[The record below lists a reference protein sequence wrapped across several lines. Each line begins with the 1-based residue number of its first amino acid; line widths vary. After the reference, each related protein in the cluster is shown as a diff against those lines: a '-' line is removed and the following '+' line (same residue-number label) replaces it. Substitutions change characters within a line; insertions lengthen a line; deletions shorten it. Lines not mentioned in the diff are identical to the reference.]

1 MRNDNHLA
9 PIALFVFNRP
19 YHTRQTVES
28 LLQNPEAKHS
38 KLFIYSDGPRDIND
52 HKAVNEVRTYIHSL
66 DGFEDIQIVERDRN
80 IGLAESII
88 QGVTELTEKFGRV
101 IVMEDDL
108 VTSPAFLD
116 FMNRAL
122 DTYQAERKVWHISG
136 WSYPIDNDGLGSA
149 FLWETM
155 NCWGWATWKDRW
167 QYFSK
172 EPDKLVSSWNRAQ
185 IKQFNLDGAYN
196 FWKQVKLNKRG
207 KLNTWAVFWYATIFE
222 NNGLCLNPAKTF
234 VTNIGHDGS
243 GENCRRTTH
252 FSTHDE
258 LELNNNHL
266 SFPLTIESSE
276 LAKIRIKAFLERQNG
291 KNIFVRSLKRL
302 KRINDWLKHQ

>member
-1 MRNDNHLA
+1 MSLA
-9 PIALFVFNRP
+9 PIALFVYNRP
-19 YHTRQTVES
+19 EHTRRTLQA
-28 LLQNPEAKHS
+28 LLQNPEASQS
-38 KLFIYSDGPRDIND
+38 KLYIFSDGPKNESD
-52 HKAVNEVRTYIHSL
+52 KSAVEKVRTLINSVE
-66 DGFEDIQIVERDRN
+66 GFEDIQIIERVRN

-88 QGVTELTEKFGRV
+88 QGVTELTESFGRV

-108 VTSPAFLD
+108 VTSPAFLG
-116 FMNRAL
+116 FMNRGL
-122 DTYQAERKVWHISG
+122 DTYQAEKKVWHISG

-185 IKQFNLDGAYN
+185 IKQFNLDGAYD
-196 FWKQVKLNKRG
+196 FWKQIVLNKRG

-222 NNGLCLNPAKTF
+222 NNGLCLNPARTF

-243 GENCRRTTH
+243 GENCRRAEH
-252 FSTHDE
+252 FSTHNE
-258 LELNNNHL
+258 LALSNNDL
-266 SFPLTIESSE
+266 SFPQTIECSE
-276 LAKIRIKAFLERQNG
+276 LAKTRIKAFMEHQNG
-291 KNIFVRSLKRL
+291 KNFFLRLFNKL
-302 KRINDWLKHQ
+302 KRITERLKSR